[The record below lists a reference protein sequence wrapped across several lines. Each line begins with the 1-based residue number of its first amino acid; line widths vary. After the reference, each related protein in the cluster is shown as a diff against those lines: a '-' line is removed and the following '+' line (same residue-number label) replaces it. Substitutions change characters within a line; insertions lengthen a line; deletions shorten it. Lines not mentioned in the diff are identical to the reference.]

1 MMATQSK
8 PETPKD
14 FEWGQ
19 IYCLSQIYCLTSPS
33 GKVYIGQTVKYCSGG
48 KPRGVETR
56 WKQHVNDARLFKEGK
71 KTASCRRL
79 VYAINKYGADNFE
92 VEVLDECH
100 KDLLDDNEEKYISMF
115 DSCNPENGYNIRKG
129 GRGDWNRN
137 PDNFEKNLEKM
148 IEARRVVKFE
158 PMTPDEQ
165 IALQKRLVSLRNKY
179 SPGHKTKDKILPL
192 YVRSFTC
199 NRGYSGY
206 KVQVPG
212 FAIKTIRS
220 GFTRDSDGAL
230 KEALDYLE
238 TCMKA
243 KNVEKTFSETTKDGP
258 EGLANPS
265 TV

>member
-1 MMATQSK
+1 MATQSK

-19 IYCLSQIYCLTSPS
+19 IYCLTSPS
-33 GKVYIGQTVKYCSGG
+33 RKVYIGQTVKYCSGG
-48 KPRGVETR
+48 KPRGVDTR

-71 KTASCRRL
+71 KEAGCPFL
-79 VYAINKYGADNFE
+79 VNAINKYGAEKFQ
-92 VEVLDECH
+92 VEVLLECH
-100 KDLLDDNEEKYISMF
+100 KDLLDHYEQKFIS
-115 DSCNPENGYNIRKG
+115 ENMSNHAEFGYNILRGGKG
-129 GRGDWNRN
+129 GRKTPKNF
-137 PDNFEKNLEKM
+137 PDNLQKM
-148 IEARRVVKFE
+148 IEARRVAKFV
-158 PMTPDEQ
+158 PMTSEEKS
-165 IALQKRLVSLRNKY
+165 ILQERVRFLRNKY
-179 SPGHKTKDKILPL
+179 QPGHKTFDKTLPL